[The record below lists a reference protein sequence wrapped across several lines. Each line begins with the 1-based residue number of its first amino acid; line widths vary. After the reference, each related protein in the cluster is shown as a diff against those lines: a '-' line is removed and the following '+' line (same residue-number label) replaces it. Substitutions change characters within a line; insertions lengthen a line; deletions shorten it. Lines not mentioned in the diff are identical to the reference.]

1 MVEDLNINYF
11 DYDNNELVKN
21 FFNLIFQS
29 GFLTLIHR
37 ATRVKRATAIAI
49 DHIITGAILE
59 STMHSGIRKSNRSDH
74 FPMFTILE
82 SSCNKSKIYEKTKIT
97 KRDFS
102 NENARNFQSLL
113 ENIKRD
119 QFWLSNAPN
128 EAYNIFFK
136 IFSDLYDATFPKKEI
151 EIKSK
156 YLNTPWI
163 TKGIRKSS
171 KRKQRLYEK
180 YLKIRSKE
188 NEKTYKIYKNLF
200 ERIKKKCEEILLSR

>member
-11 DYDNNELVKN
+11 DYDNNELVKY

-37 ATRVKRATAIAI
+37 ATRVTRATAI

-59 STMHSGIRKSNRSDH
+59 STMHSGIRKANISDH
-74 FPMFTILE
+74 FPIFPILE

-128 EAYNIFFK
+128 EAYNIFLK
-136 IFSDLYDATFPKKEI
+136 IFSDLYDATFPKK
-151 EIKSK
+151 K
-156 YLNTPWI
+156 
-163 TKGIRKSS
+163 
-171 KRKQRLYEK
+171 
-180 YLKIRSKE
+180 LKLKAS
-188 NEKTYKIYKNLF
+188 T
-200 ERIKKKCEEILLSR
+200 